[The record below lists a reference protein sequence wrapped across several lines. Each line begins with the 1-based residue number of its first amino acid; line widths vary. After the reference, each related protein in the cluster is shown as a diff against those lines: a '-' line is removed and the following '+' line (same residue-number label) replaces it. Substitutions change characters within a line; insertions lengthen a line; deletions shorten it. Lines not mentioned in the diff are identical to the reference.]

1 MMYIYLS
8 SEEGLLD
15 EEYWSSNGGKL
26 DQEDPDWD
34 DESKPKIKKA
44 KKLRGSNLKRG
55 RKKTKESHGE
65 VELDNLSYKCSEV
78 ECSFETMTQVLL
90 NEHKMEVH
98 GISTTYKC
106 KVRGIS
112 IQDHHRIFAIKL
124 CGPKIL

>member
-1 MMYIYLS
+1 MMYIYLY

-15 EEYWSSNGGKL
+15 DEYWSSNGGKL

-34 DESKPKIKKA
+34 EESKPKIKKA
-44 KKLRGSNLKRG
+44 KKLRGSRLKRG
-55 RKKTKESHGE
+55 KKKTKESHGG
-65 VELDNLSYKCSEV
+65 VGLDDVAYKCSEV

-106 KVRGIS
+106 KVRFIL
-112 IQDHHRIFAIKL
+112 IQTIVSYYLVLKCYDI
-124 CGPKIL
+124 

>member
-1 MMYIYLS
+1 MMYIYLY

-15 EEYWSSNGGKL
+15 DEYWSSNGGKL

-34 DESKPKIKKA
+34 EESKPKIKKA
-44 KKLRGSNLKRG
+44 KKLRGSKLKRG
-55 RKKTKESHGE
+55 KKKTKESHGG
-65 VELDNLSYKCSEV
+65 VGLDDVAYKCSEV

-106 KVRGIS
+106 KVRVIL
-112 IQDHHRIFAIKL
+112 IEWLIFQLLSLITWS
-124 CGPKIL
+124 